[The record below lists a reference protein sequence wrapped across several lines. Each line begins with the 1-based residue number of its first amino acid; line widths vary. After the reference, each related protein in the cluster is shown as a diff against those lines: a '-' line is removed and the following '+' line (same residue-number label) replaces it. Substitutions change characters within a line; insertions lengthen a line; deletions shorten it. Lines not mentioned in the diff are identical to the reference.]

1 MLRHIVLLKWI
12 DGTTAE
18 QVAEVTAALDALPPQ
33 IDAIARYT
41 HGPDLAL
48 AEGRYDYA
56 VVGDFAD
63 ADADAWRTYDTHP
76 VHEKT
81 RAEVIVPLVS
91 QRASVQFELR

>member
-18 QVAEVTAALDALPPQ
+18 QVAAVTAALDALPPQ
-33 IDAIARYT
+33 IDAIARYA

-56 VVGDFAD
+56 LVGDFAD
-63 ADADAWRTYDTHP
+63 VDAWRAYDTHP

-81 RAEVIVPLVS
+81 RADVIVPLVS